1 MAQIQVSNSTLS
13 VRIEGIDRLLSLKR
27 GFDIPL
33 DHVVN
38 VESRPRTQRADS
50 GLRALVT
57 RVPAVVAPKTF
68 HEQSGRR
75 LFDGHDPDKTLVIS
89 VYDER
94 YSRLVLE
101 VDDPDGAADAIT
113 QAVRAA

>member
-13 VRIEGIDRLLSLKR
+13 VRFEGIDRLLSLKR
-27 GFDIPL
+27 GFTIPL
-33 DHVVN
+33 DHVVS
-38 VESRPRTQRADS
+38 VEPRPRTERGDS
-50 GLRALVT
+50 GLRVLAT
-57 RVPAVVAPKTF
+57 RVPAVMAPKTF

-75 LFDGHDPDKTLVIS
+75 LFDGHDPNRTLVIG

-101 VDDPDGAADAIT
+101 VDDPEGAADAIT